1 MSKWIIGCAVVGS
14 VLGLGCGEDADGANG
29 GDCAAFKAC
38 GGDVVG
44 KWKIEDICF
53 DDATATLGKSF
64 DEPECRDAFRNVE
77 TDFTGSLEFT
87 SDGKFNSKSS
97 LTLSVRLVLSASCL
111 EAIAEGATRDL
122 ASICQAIEESYADDD
137 TIQSG
142 TCSAQGGGCA
152 CNLEFAPMMDMGSD
166 TYIVSGNSFSDGE
179 EETPFCIE
187 GNQMTIRVEGGDS
200 GLDGQVVL
208 SRESSFAEL

>member
-1 MSKWIIGCAVVGS
+1 MSKWIIGCATAGL
-14 VLGLGCGEDADGANG
+14 VLGLGCGEDSDGGSG
-29 GDCAAFKAC
+29 GECAPFKAC

-53 DDATATLGKSF
+53 DDAAAVLGKSF
-64 DEPECRDAFRNVE
+64 DEPECGDAFRNVE

-87 SDGKFNSKSS
+87 SEGKFTSESS
-97 LTLSVRLVLSASCL
+97 LTVSTRLVLSASCL

-122 ASICQAIEESYADDD
+122 AATCQAIEESYADDD
-137 TIQSG
+137 TIRSG

-166 TYIVSGNSFSDGE
+166 TYVVSGASFSDGDE
-179 EETPFCIE
+179 EMPFCID
-187 GNQMTIRVEGGDS
+187 GNQMTIRIDGGDS
-200 GLDGQVVL
+200 GLDGQMVL
-208 SRESSFAEL
+208 SKE